1 MPVLKSGTTCYFDG
15 FGGMIACKVISITGR
30 SGFAS
35 SSQNVTLKVTAKT
48 GRGYKHGEIIE
59 TLGLHAIPKGAVHT
73 SSGQYR
79 IRHYEVIADGDR
91 KVNPRRESNPLSTIS
106 SGSVDGWQAAHAFR
120 QLPDGR
126 VQILTNPR
134 GKVPSRIK
142 IVKRNPLKGFLG
154 PVASGLTKLESVR
167 LVAFLKKHGVP
178 AKTSKSGSS
187 YLAMVGMHD
196 IDKAMQI
203 RHAFYKQFR

>member
-106 SGSVDGWQAAHAFR
+106 SGGGDGWQAAHAFR

-126 VQILTNPR
+126 VQILTNPKGRVPKVRIQKNPSMTTEVYVTFSKKDAEQFRRDIAKVGIPSKIERHVAR
-134 GKVPSRIK
+134 GGTQFFIITTSSADYTQARRI
-142 IVKRNPLKGFLG
+142 R
-154 PVASGLTKLESVR
+154 ESVYGH
-167 LVAFLKKHGVP
+167 K
-178 AKTSKSGSS
+178 
-187 YLAMVGMHD
+187 
-196 IDKAMQI
+196 
-203 RHAFYKQFR
+203 